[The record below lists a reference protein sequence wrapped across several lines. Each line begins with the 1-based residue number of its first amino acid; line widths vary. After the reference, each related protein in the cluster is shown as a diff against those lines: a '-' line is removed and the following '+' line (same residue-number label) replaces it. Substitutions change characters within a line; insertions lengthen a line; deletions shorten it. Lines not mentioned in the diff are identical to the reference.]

1 MQLQVARIGK
11 PHGIRGEVTVQVLTD
26 APGDRFVP
34 GTQFVVEPASAGPL
48 TILSARWN
56 KDILLLAF
64 EEIET
69 RNEAE
74 TVRGAKLFIETEE
87 LDDDDDDE
95 GWYEHELE
103 GLEVRVGD
111 QVVGKVSG
119 LRTLPVQDLLVVTA
133 DGRQGSPDPL
143 RRADRPRGQRRGGLH
158 PGHPAAGPL
167 RGQRRGRGHVRGSAC
182 RRQAGVRRSRR
193 RGRPR
198 RHRGQRLNEG
208 RRRQH
213 LPRVPGAAGTLAD
226 RQGAPGRAA
235 RAQRPRPQGLHH
247 GPPPDRGRHP
257 VRRRR
262 RHGHETR
269 AVGPGPGRRRGGPP
283 QRRGQAGADCAVT
296 GGGAVH
302 PGHRPRTRRRKS
314 GWCSP
319 AAATRAS
326 TSA

>member
-87 LDDDDDDE
+87 LDADDDDE

-133 DGRQGSPDPL
+133 TDGKEVLIPFVEQIVPEVNVGEGYILVTPPPGLFEVNVEDEAKPVNEPAADEPAGDKPAPAVAADDDSDSAEA
-143 RRADRPRGQRRGGLH
+143 RAD
-158 PGHPAAGPL
+158 
-167 RGQRRGRGHVRGSAC
+167 
-182 RRQAGVRRSRR
+182 
-193 RGRPR
+193 
-198 RHRGQRLNEG
+198 
-208 RRRQH
+208 
-213 LPRVPGAAGTLAD
+213 
-226 RQGAPGRAA
+226 
-235 RAQRPRPQGLHH
+235 
-247 GPPPDRGRHP
+247 
-257 VRRRR
+257 
-262 RHGHETR
+262 
-269 AVGPGPGRRRGGPP
+269 
-283 QRRGQAGADCAVT
+283 T
-296 GGGAVH
+296 GDKA
-302 PGHRPRTRRRKS
+302 
-314 GWCSP
+314 
-319 AAATRAS
+319 
-326 TSA
+326 